1 MSISLVN
8 AKILINAALNFLSL
22 NSCIRSTY
30 RDFYF
35 NELDANL
42 HYITYFSNL
51 IGINW
56 PGFIAS
62 LLWIIFLNW
71 KQEIFIQVTMCNPPE
86 RNTKWPRKNVCT
98 VLKLLF
104 KTQKTP
110 LQSKY
115 LLETLIYHYKY
126 LFFTTILHYQSN
138 LDLRV
143 ANSKLKEKII
153 INIELFQNLHLSW

>member
-8 AKILINAALNFLSL
+8 AQILINAALNFLSL

-104 KTQKTP
+104 KTQKTKDDITRWDIWRFGRFERCSEDFP
-110 LQSKY
+110 
-115 LLETLIYHYKY
+115 
-126 LFFTTILHYQSN
+126 
-138 LDLRV
+138 
-143 ANSKLKEKII
+143 A
-153 INIELFQNLHLSW
+153 LSQVVGCR